1 MDFAIRDFVFDLD
14 FAISISDF
22 DFVFRFPISVPR
34 FRFRGF
40 AMNGNTPARFTPELC
55 DERWRPQVKVLSRK
69 EFGVYES
76 MSPGEPMCGEIGD
89 ISRRWPKLGI
99 QVFRPHGTW
108 VVDV

>member
-22 DFVFRFPISVPR
+22 DFRFPISVPR